1 MIRFGLTGLLAL
13 RQDVAAIKASF
24 KDLMYP
30 TKRQEMGGKS
40 REIALQ
46 ESSCPSNPDDTLSC
60 TSPSSSRLRKNYVGR
75 LELRWSARVGQA
87 RSVWLS
93 GLSGPSGW
101 SGLFCLSG

>member
-13 RQDVAAIKASF
+13 RQDVAAIKASL

-93 GLSGPSGW
+93 GLSGPSG
-101 SGLFCLSG
+101 